1 MRSVT
6 KFQRIA
12 NSYYNLGLERTR
24 LGDLSGAAGFLKR
37 ALRFDKYC
45 TNARNLLGLIFYETG
60 ETADALCQWVISVN
74 LDPENNP
81 ADRYLGEVQ
90 RNPMQLEKDSTAI
103 RKFNQALE
111 TAQNH
116 GEDFAIIQLQH
127 LVTEKP
133 HYLKAQLLLA
143 MLYMYKEDYKK
154 AGRALLE
161 VLSVDRNNPSAVL
174 LMNDV
179 KKITGRN
186 EVEQKKLKKAF
197 SHRQLEDDDVIVP
210 GTQAGISPVK
220 ISLILIIGII
230 VGILAF
236 YVLILPKIRKEFV
249 NEANRKIVENSR
261 QLSDVNAKYETL
273 QKEYDELSEE
283 HKIAKERLIS
293 FEKENEA
300 FSSMYTKLTLIRENY
315 QKGNYRDAGESFLT
329 ISRDAEV
336 LKSEPL
342 LSMLKD
348 VDNIMYNDG
357 YDRIVETGT
366 ANWNGGN
373 KQTAEEY
380 YDLALS
386 IDPEDPECM
395 YLKGRLLQSEDRI
408 SEANA
413 IYDKIIGEHPES
425 KYAERAVQ
433 ARGY

>member
-12 NSYYNLGLERTR
+12 NSYYNLGLERAQ

-74 LDPENNP
+74 FEPENNP

-90 RNPMQLEKDSTAI
+90 RNPLQLEKDSAAI
-103 RKFNQALE
+103 RKFNQALQ

-127 LVTEKP
+127 LVMEKP

-143 MLYMYKEDYKK
+143 ILYMHKEDHKK

-161 VLSVDRNNPSAVL
+161 ILAIDRNNPMAVL
-174 LMNDV
+174 LMDEV
-179 KKITGRN
+179 KKVTGRK
-186 EVEQKKLKKAF
+186 EIEQNKLKKAF

-210 GTQAGISPVK
+210 GAESSVSPVK
-220 ISLILIIGII
+220 ISLILLAGIAA
-230 VGILAF
+230 GLLAF
-236 YVLILPKIRKEFV
+236 YVLFLPGIRKEYV
-249 NEANRKIVENSR
+249 NEANRRIIENDR
-261 QLSDVNAKYETL
+261 QMSAINADYETL
-273 QKEYDELSEE
+273 QKKYDTLSEE
-283 HKIAKERLIS
+283 HKTAKERLES

-300 FSSMYTKLTLIRENY
+300 FSTTYTKLTLILEDY
-315 QKGNYRDAGESFLT
+315 QKGNYMDAGESFLT
-329 ISRDAEV
+329 INRDAEV
-336 LKSEPL
+336 LKTEPL

-357 YDRIVETGT
+357 YDKIVETGT
-366 ANWNGGN
+366 ANWNGG
-373 KQTAEEY
+373 KK
-380 YDLALS
+380 DLAEQYYNLALK

-395 YLKGRLLQSEDRI
+395 YLKGRLLQSDDRI